1 VRGLNS
7 DKHQR
12 ALTSKIEKSQCS
24 IICIQE
30 TKCEVIDH
38 KLIRK
43 CCPKRFDSFVYS
55 PSVRASGG
63 ILVLWNS
70 VVFAGSLVQM

>member
-1 VRGLNS
+1 LNS

-12 ALTSKIEKSQCS
+12 ALRSKIEESQCS
-24 IICIQE
+24 IIFIKE

-43 CCPKRFDSFVYS
+43 CCPERFDRFVYS
-55 PSVRASGG
+55 PYGGASGG

-70 VVFAGSLVQM
+70 AVFSENLGHE